1 MGVKVLKIKKE
12 SKMKKAVFITFEGT
26 EGGGKSTQIRNAAAF
41 LKKRG
46 HKVVLLREPGG
57 TRVSEAVREV
67 LLDPANKGMA
77 PEAELLLY
85 LAARAQLVR
94 EKIQPALAKGI
105 SVILDRFEDS
115 TFAYQGF
122 GRGLSL
128 KNIETVSRQWV
139 RGSLKPDLTIILD
152 IDPAKG
158 LARGGRHD
166 RMEKESMKFHRRV
179 RQGFLTLARRSPKRY
194 GVIDATLTIEEV
206 AHRVEERIKRVL
218 R

>member
-1 MGVKVLKIKKE
+1 
-12 SKMKKAVFITFEGT
+12 MKKALFITFEGT
-26 EGGGKSTQIRNAAAF
+26 EGGGKSTQIRKTAAF
-41 LKKRG
+41 LKKKK
-46 HKVVLLREPGG
+46 HKVLLLREPGG

-67 LLDPANKGMA
+67 LLNPKNKGMA

-94 EKIQPALAKGI
+94 EKILPALQKGV

-115 TFAYQGF
+115 TFAYQGY
-122 GRGLSL
+122 GRGLSM

-139 RGSLKPDLTIILD
+139 RGDLKPDLTIILD
-152 IDPAKG
+152 IDPARG

-166 RMEKESMKFHRRV
+166 RMEKESMKFHRKV
-179 RQGFLTLARRSPKRY
+179 RQGFLSLARKNPKRY
-194 GVIDATLTIEEV
+194 GVIDATLSIEDV
-206 AHRVEERIKRVL
+206 ARRVEERVRRVL